1 MWSFYALS
9 EASLSQHLHMF
20 NNLEALPT
28 PTLESLMESSSHDPL
43 LTPFPAP
50 LPSLE
55 IGGGDEHPKLLVIAS
70 VFLVPSSLPGVHPE
84 SPL

>member
-20 NNLEALPT
+20 NNLEALST
-28 PTLESLMESSSHDPL
+28 PTLESSSHDPL

-55 IGGGDEHPKLLVIAS
+55 IGGGDEHPKLIVIAS